1 MNNILHIEDHP
12 RYDRNADVVGG
23 RPLSNLDMT
32 GLLLYTRL
40 SGIDLTSFWKVVTPD
55 GKSHQYKKGNNNHV
69 FPNTTA

>member
-23 RPLSNLDMT
+23 KPLSDLDLT

-40 SGIDLTSFWKVVTPD
+40 SGTDLTAFWKVVTPD
-55 GKSHQYKKGNNNHV
+55 GKSHQYRKDTHV
-69 FPNTTA
+69 FPDTTA